1 MCNCGRKRQQAV
13 TSAQL
18 AQSQV
23 DTDQA
28 EANEALRQMAMET
41 VSAAEK
47 IVQSAARAARNAHS

>member
-18 AQSQV
+18 AQEQV
-23 DTDQA
+23 NGDQA
-28 EANEALRQMAMET
+28 EANEALRQMALET

-47 IVQSAARAARNAHS
+47 MIQSAASAARNARS

>member
-18 AQSQV
+18 AQAQV
-23 DTDQA
+23 DQDQV
-28 EANEALRQMAMET
+28 EANEALRQMALET

-47 IVQSAARAARNAHS
+47 MVQSAARAARNARS

>member
-18 AQSQV
+18 AQDQV
-23 DTDQA
+23 TQDQV

-41 VSAAEK
+41 ISAAEK
-47 IVQSAARAARNAHS
+47 MVQSAARAARNARS